1 MEKSI
6 KDIQLEIQE
15 NEIKIEQN
23 KMEIENIQKKIK
35 SAEYK
40 VILKVRKI
48 QNISGIM
55 CLLCIVGLFS
65 SVFIFIWWTLILAL
79 KVFFSSVLIYCFF
92 WAINKSAEIIVKQLE
107 NKIL

>member
-6 KDIQLEIQE
+6 KELNRELEIQ
-15 NEIKIEQN
+15 KT
-23 KMEIENIQKKIK
+23 EIEKVKEQIERV
-35 SAEYK
+35 EYK
-40 VILKVRKI
+40 ALLKVRKV

-65 SVFIFIWWTLILAL
+65 SVFIFIWWTLILSL
-79 KVFFSSVLIYCFF
+79 KVFYSSVVIYCFF
-92 WAINKSAEIIVKQLE
+92 WVINKSAGIIVKQLE

>member
-6 KDIQLEIQE
+6 KELNRELEIQ
-15 NEIKIEQN
+15 KT
-23 KMEIENIQKKIK
+23 EIEKVKEQIERV
-35 SAEYK
+35 EYK
-40 VILKVRKI
+40 ALLKVRKV

-65 SVFIFIWWTLILAL
+65 SVFIFIWWTLILSL
-79 KVFFSSVLIYCFF
+79 KVFFSSVVIYCFF
-92 WAINKSAEIIVKQLE
+92 WVINKSAGIIVKQLE